1 MMRAR
6 WATMALAGGLCVT
19 LCGCSAGEGDGAES
33 APTATTAESSAGPT
47 ASATPE
53 PAVTASPSKG
63 SYGNNPQAPS
73 DETAVPYP
81 SMTWDASAAGEAKS
95 TATKVMRL
103 FARPDVE
110 STTWHK
116 DIDPYLTDGAKAD
129 HESFDPSYLEV
140 TGVSKEGTKLDSGAS
155 AQRARV
161 QVPMRPTGEVYKV
174 DLVRMPNGTW
184 AVDGITPGDLGQH

>member
-1 MMRAR
+1 MTRTR
-6 WATMALAGGLCVT
+6 WATMALAGGLCLT
-19 LCGCSAGEGDGAES
+19 LCGCSVEENTTEP
-33 APTATTAESSAGPT
+33 APTATSAESSAGPA

-73 DETAVPYP
+73 DETAAPYP
-81 SMTWDASAAGEAKS
+81 SMTWDASAAEEAKS
-95 TATKVMRL
+95 TATKVMEL

-110 STTWHK
+110 STAWHK

-129 HESFDPSYLEV
+129 HASFDPSYLEI
-140 TGVSKEGTKLDSGAS
+140 TGVSKEGAKVDPGAS
-155 AQRARV
+155 PQRARV
-161 QVPMRPTGEVYKV
+161 QVSMRPNGEVYKV
-174 DLVRMPNGTW
+174 DLVRMPDGTW